1 MMNGSRVCFGLVLA
15 VLCVTN
21 IEMLAQNADSSKQSD
36 EKLVYADF
44 QKLENGRLV
53 SSRGGRTQ
61 LNRWAQNMGAAPKI
75 RGLENAEPPGPAAA
89 RVTDQDTAAAFEYE
103 MRLPNE
109 WAGVNLEVFGQ
120 PEKDGKPVADDISGY
135 KFITL
140 RIFGKRE
147 TADKGPQ
154 SVRVE
159 LVSRGQGVNLE
170 SGYPQMTFRL
180 SPGFNTYKFKL
191 DSFRQPD
198 WVETH
203 LDFKRDVL
211 MKLTSV
217 TIGVF
222 CDKCRM
228 ESGTLVVDNLAFEK

>member
-1 MMNGSRVCFGLVLA
+1 MSKASRMRFGLALA
-15 VLCVTN
+15 LLCVGN
-21 IEMLAQNADSSKQSD
+21 IAMLAQNADSSKASD

-44 QKLENGRLV
+44 QKLENGRPV

-61 LNRWAQNMGAAPKI
+61 LNRWAQNMGAAPKMK
-75 RGLENAEPPGPAAA
+75 GLENSEPPGPAPA

-135 KFITL
+135 KFITMRL
-140 RIFGKRE
+140 FAKRE

-159 LVSRGQGVNLE
+159 LISRGQGVNLE
-170 SGYPQMTFRL
+170 AGYPQMTFRL

-191 DSFRQPD
+191 DSFRQPE
-198 WVETH
+198 WATP
-203 LDFKRDVL
+203 LDFKGDIL
-211 MKLTSV
+211 KKLTSV

-228 ESGTLVVDNLAFEK
+228 ESGTVVVDNIAFEK

>member
-1 MMNGSRVCFGLVLA
+1 MLKGSRMRFGLALTL
-15 VLCVTN
+15 LCLSSF
-21 IEMLAQNADSSKQSD
+21 EMRAQNADSSKAD
-36 EKLVYADF
+36 EKLIYADF
-44 QKLENGRLV
+44 QTVENGRLV

-61 LNRWAQNMGAAPKI
+61 LNRWAQNMGAAPKM
-75 RGLENAEPPGPAAA
+75 RGLENAEPPGPAPA

-135 KFITL
+135 KFITMRL
-140 RIFGKRE
+140 F
-147 TADKGPQ
+147 AKGPQ

-159 LVSRGQGVNLE
+159 LISRGLGVSLE

-191 DSFRQPD
+191 DSFRQPE
-198 WVETH
+198 WATQ
-203 LDFKRDVL
+203 LDFKRDIL
-211 MKLTSV
+211 KKLTSV

-222 CDKCRM
+222 CEKCHI
-228 ESGTLVVDNLAFEK
+228 ESGMVVVDNLAFEK

>member
-1 MMNGSRVCFGLVLA
+1 MTKRSRVCFGLALA
-15 VLCVTN
+15 LLCLIN
-21 IEMLAQNADSSKQSD
+21 IEMLGQNADGSKAGD

-44 QKLENGRLV
+44 QKIENGRLV

-61 LNRWAQNMGAAPKI
+61 LNRWAQNMAAAPKVK
-75 RGLENAEPPGPAAA
+75 GLENAEPPGPAPA

-103 MRLPNE
+103 IRLPNE

-140 RIFGKRE
+140 RLFAKRE

-159 LVSRGQGVNLE
+159 LISRGHGVNME
-170 SGYPQMTFRL
+170 AGYPQMTFRL

-191 DSFRQPD
+191 DSFRQPE
-198 WVETH
+198 WAPP
-203 LDFKRDVL
+203 LDFKREIF
-211 MKLTSV
+211 KQLTSV

-228 ESGTLVVDNLAFEK
+228 ESGTLVVDNIAFEK

>member
-1 MMNGSRVCFGLVLA
+1 MMKRSRVRFGLALA
-15 VLCVTN
+15 LLCLSNT
-21 IEMLAQNADSSKQSD
+21 EMLAQNADSSKASD

-44 QKLENGRLV
+44 QKLENGRLM

-61 LNRWAQNMGAAPKI
+61 LNRWAQNMGAAPKM
-75 RGLENAEPPGPAAA
+75 RGLENAEPPSPAPA

-103 MRLPNE
+103 MRMPNE
-109 WAGVNLEVFGQ
+109 WAGVSLEVFGQ

-135 KFITL
+135 KFISMRL
-140 RIFGKRE
+140 FG
-147 TADKGPQ
+147 KGPQ

-159 LVSRGQGVNLE
+159 LISRGLGVSLE

-180 SPGFNTYKFKL
+180 SPGFNTYRFKL
-191 DSFRQPD
+191 DSFRQPE
-198 WVETH
+198 WATP
-203 LDFKRDVL
+203 LDFKRDIL
-211 MKLTSV
+211 KKLTSV

-222 CDKCRM
+222 CDKCRL

>member
-1 MMNGSRVCFGLVLA
+1 MLKGSCVRFGLALA
-15 VLCVTN
+15 LLCFSN
-21 IEMLAQNADSSKQSD
+21 IEMLAQNADSSKAGD

-61 LNRWAQNMGAAPKI
+61 LNRWAQNMAAAPKM
-75 RGLENAEPPGPAAA
+75 RGLENAEPPAPAPA

-103 MRLPNE
+103 MRMPNE

-120 PEKDGKPVADDISGY
+120 PEKDGKPVGDDISGY
-135 KFITL
+135 KFISMRL
-140 RIFGKRE
+140 FG
-147 TADKGPQ
+147 KGPQ

-159 LVSRGQGVNLE
+159 LISRGLGVSLE

-180 SPGFNTYKFKL
+180 SPGFNTYRFKL
-191 DSFRQPD
+191 DAFRQPE
-198 WVETH
+198 WATQ
-203 LDFKRDVL
+203 LDFKHDIL
-211 MKLTSV
+211 KKLTSV

-228 ESGTLVVDNLAFEK
+228 ESGTVVVDNLAFEK

>member
-1 MMNGSRVCFGLVLA
+1 MMIRSRVYFGLALA
-15 VLCVTN
+15 LLCVSSTT
-21 IEMLAQNADSSKQSD
+21 ILAQNGDSSKPGD

-44 QKLENGRLV
+44 QKVENGRLV

-61 LNRWAQNMGAAPKI
+61 LNRWAQNMGAAPKMV
-75 RGLENAEPPGPAAA
+75 GLENADPPGPAPA
-89 RVTDQDTAAAFEYE
+89 RVTDQDTAAAFQYE
-103 MRLPNE
+103 MRMPNE
-109 WAGVNLEVFGQ
+109 WAGVNMEVFGQ

-135 KFITL
+135 KYITV
-140 RIFGKRE
+140 RIFG
-147 TADKGPQ
+147 KGPQ

-159 LVSRGQGVNLE
+159 LVSRGQGLNLE

-191 DSFRQPD
+191 DGFRQPE
-198 WVETH
+198 WATH
-203 LDFKRDVL
+203 VDFKRDIL

-222 CDKCRM
+222 CDKCTV
-228 ESGTLVVDNLAFEK
+228 ESGTVVVDNLAFEK

>member
-1 MMNGSRVCFGLVLA
+1 MLKGSRLRLGLALTL
-15 VLCVTN
+15 LCLSSF
-21 IEMLAQNADSSKQSD
+21 EMRAQNADSSKAD
-36 EKLVYADF
+36 EKLIYADF
-44 QKLENGRLV
+44 QTVENGRLV

-61 LNRWAQNMGAAPKI
+61 LNRWAQNMGAAPKM
-75 RGLENAEPPGPAAA
+75 RGLENAEPPGPAPA

-135 KFITL
+135 KFITMRL
-140 RIFGKRE
+140 F
-147 TADKGPQ
+147 AKGPQ

-159 LVSRGQGVNLE
+159 LISRGLGVSLE
-170 SGYPQMTFRL
+170 AGYPQMTFRL

-191 DSFRQPD
+191 DSFRQPE
-198 WVETH
+198 WATQ
-203 LDFKRDVL
+203 LDFKRDIL
-211 MKLTSV
+211 KKLTSV

-222 CDKCRM
+222 CEKCHI
-228 ESGTLVVDNLAFEK
+228 ESGMVVVDNLAFEK

>member
-1 MMNGSRVCFGLVLA
+1 MRKWSRVHFGLAVVL
-15 VLCVTN
+15 LCVSN
-21 IEMLAQNADSSKQSD
+21 IVMLGQNGDSSKASAG
-36 EKLVYADF
+36 KLVYADF
-44 QKLENGRLV
+44 EKLENGRLV

-61 LNRWAQNMGAAPKI
+61 LNRWAQNMGAAPKV
-75 RGLENAEPPGPAAA
+75 RGLENAEPPTPAAA

-103 MRLPNE
+103 MRMPNE
-109 WAGVNLEVFGQ
+109 WAGVSLEVFGQ
-120 PEKDGKPVADDISGY
+120 PEKDGKLVADDISEY
-135 KFITL
+135 KFITM
-140 RIFGKRE
+140 RIFG
-147 TADKGPQ
+147 KGPQ

-159 LVSRGQGVNLE
+159 LISRGQGASLE
-170 SGYPQMTFRL
+170 SGYPQMTFRI

-191 DSFRQPD
+191 DSFRQPE
-198 WVETH
+198 WATM

-228 ESGTLVVDNLAFEK
+228 ESGTVVVDNIAFEK

>member
-1 MMNGSRVCFGLVLA
+1 MMKGSRVRFGLALA
-15 VLCVTN
+15 LLCLSN
-21 IEMLAQNADSSKQSD
+21 IEMLAQNADSSKASD

-61 LNRWAQNMGAAPKI
+61 LNRWAQNMGAAPKM
-75 RGLENAEPPGPAAA
+75 RGLENAEPPGPAPA

-103 MRLPNE
+103 MRMPNE
-109 WAGVNLEVFGQ
+109 WAGVSLEVFGQ

-135 KFITL
+135 KFITMRL
-140 RIFGKRE
+140 FG
-147 TADKGPQ
+147 KGPQ

-159 LVSRGQGVNLE
+159 LISRGVGLSLE
-170 SGYPQMTFRL
+170 AGYPQMTFRL

-191 DSFRQPD
+191 DSFRQPE
-198 WVETH
+198 WATP
-203 LDFKRDVL
+203 LDFKRDIL

-228 ESGTLVVDNLAFEK
+228 ESGTVVVDNLAFEK

>member
-1 MMNGSRVCFGLVLA
+1 MTKGARVRLGLALA
-15 VLCVTN
+15 LLCVSS
-21 IEMLAQNADSSKQSD
+21 IEMLAQNADSSKASD

-61 LNRWAQNMGAAPKI
+61 LNRWAQNMGAAPKM
-75 RGLENAEPPGPAAA
+75 RGLENTEPPAPAPA

-109 WAGVNLEVFGQ
+109 WAGGSLEVFGK
-120 PEKDGKPVADDISGY
+120 PERDAKPVADDISQY
-135 KFITL
+135 KFISM

-159 LVSRGQGVNLE
+159 LISRGVGVSL
-170 SGYPQMTFRL
+170 
-180 SPGFNTYKFKL
+180 
-191 DSFRQPD
+191 
-198 WVETH
+198 
-203 LDFKRDVL
+203 
-211 MKLTSV
+211 
-217 TIGVF
+217 
-222 CDKCRM
+222 
-228 ESGTLVVDNLAFEK
+228 

>member
-1 MMNGSRVCFGLVLA
+1 MMKRSWVCFGLALA
-15 VLCVTN
+15 LLCIST
-21 IEMLAQNADSSKQSD
+21 EMLAQNGDSSKASD
-36 EKLVYADF
+36 DKLIYADF

-61 LNRWAQNMGAAPKI
+61 LNRWAQNMGAAPKMV
-75 RGLENAEPPGPAAA
+75 GLENADPPGPAPA
-89 RVTDQDTAAAFEYE
+89 RVTDQDTAAAFQYE
-103 MRLPNE
+103 MRMPNE
-109 WAGVNLEVFGQ
+109 WAGVNMEVFGQ

-135 KFITL
+135 KYISV
-140 RIFGKRE
+140 RIFG
-147 TADKGPQ
+147 KGPQ

-159 LVSRGQGVNLE
+159 LVSRGLGLNLE

-191 DSFRQPD
+191 DGFRQPE
-198 WVETH
+198 WATH
-203 LDFKRDVL
+203 VDFKRDIL

-222 CDKCRM
+222 CDKCIV
-228 ESGTLVVDNLAFEK
+228 ESGTVVVDNLAFEK

>member
-1 MMNGSRVCFGLVLA
+1 MWKLSRVHFGFVVVLMCVSSI
-15 VLCVTN
+15 VLG
-21 IEMLAQNADSSKQSD
+21 QNGDSSKASA

-44 QKLENGRLV
+44 EKLENGRLV

-61 LNRWAQNMGAAPKI
+61 LNRWAQNMGAAPKV
-75 RGLENAEPPGPAAA
+75 RGLENAEPPSPAPA
-89 RVTDQDTAAAFEYE
+89 RVTDQDMAAAFEYE
-103 MRLPNE
+103 MRMPNE
-109 WAGVNLEVFGQ
+109 WAGVSLEVFGQ

-135 KFITL
+135 KFITMRL
-140 RIFGKRE
+140 FG
-147 TADKGPQ
+147 KGPQ

-159 LVSRGQGVNLE
+159 LVSRGHGVSLE
-170 SGYPQMTFRL
+170 SGYPQMTFRI

-191 DSFRQPD
+191 DSFRQPE
-198 WVETH
+198 WATP
-203 LDFKRDVL
+203 LDFKRDIL

-228 ESGTLVVDNLAFEK
+228 ESGTVVVDNIAFEK

>member
-1 MMNGSRVCFGLVLA
+1 MMKGSRIPFVLVLA
-15 VLCVTN
+15 LLCLSN
-21 IEMLAQNADSSKQSD
+21 LELLAQNGDSSKPSD

-61 LNRWAQNMGAAPKI
+61 LNRWAQNMGAAPKMK
-75 RGLENAEPPGPAAA
+75 GLENAEPPGPAPA

-135 KFITL
+135 KFISMRL
-140 RIFGKRE
+140 FAKRE

-154 SVRVE
+154 SLRVE

-170 SGYPQMTFRL
+170 AGYPQMTFRL
-180 SPGFNTYKFKL
+180 SPGFNSYKFKL
-191 DSFRQPD
+191 DDFRQPE
-198 WVETH
+198 WAPP
-203 LDFKRDVL
+203 LDFKRDIL
-211 MKLTSV
+211 KKLTSV

-228 ESGTLVVDNLAFEK
+228 ESGTVVVDNLAFEK